1 MNTKISLQQAFI
13 LHRYPFQN
21 TSLILDFFTLNFGRQ
36 RAIVKGGRASK
47 FKSRSLLQPFQPV
60 LVSLSGRGELKTLVG
75 IESYAASIN
84 LQGEF
89 LFSGLYINELLMRLL
104 EGDIEHDLLFR
115 IYQETLLRL
124 QAGANIEPTLRE
136 FELELLSNLGY
147 GINLENDYST
157 GQSIDASE
165 WYQFYAQSGF
175 AINRSN
181 DESERTHMFLG
192 AHLIALRNREIE
204 ERNVLRTAKRVLRA
218 ALAEQL
224 GGKPINSRNLFV
236 KSGKFSGVYE

>member
-1 MNTKISLQQAFI
+1 MNSKISLQPAFI

-21 TSLILDFFTLNFGRQ
+21 TSLIVDLFTLNFGRQ

-75 IESYAASIN
+75 IESSAASID
-84 LQGEF
+84 LKGEY
-89 LFSGLYINELLMRLL
+89 LYSGLYVNELLIRLL

-115 IYQETLLRL
+115 IYQEALLGL
-124 QAGANIEPTLRE
+124 QAGGNIEPMLRE

-147 GINLENDYST
+147 GINLDNDCST
-157 GQSIDASE
+157 GELIDESE
-165 WYQFYAQSGF
+165 WYEFYAQSGF
-175 AINRSN
+175 VIDRSSDKLQHAN
-181 DESERTHMFLG
+181 IFLG
-192 AHLIALRNREIE
+192 AHLIALRNRQIE
-204 ERNVLRTAKRVLRA
+204 ELSVLRTAKRVLRL

-224 GGKPINSRNLFV
+224 GGKPINSRNLFA
-236 KSGKFSGVYE
+236 KSSKL

>member
-1 MNTKISLQQAFI
+1 MNTKINLQPALI

-21 TSLILDFFTLNFGRQ
+21 TSLILDFFTLNYGRQ

-47 FKSRSLLQPFQPV
+47 YKSRSLLQPFQPV

-84 LQGEF
+84 LQGEY
-89 LFSGLYINELLMRLL
+89 LFSGLYINELLIRLL

-115 IYQETLLRL
+115 IYQETLLGL
-124 QAGANIEPTLRE
+124 QAGANIEAMLRE

-147 GINLENDYST
+147 GINLENDCST
-157 GQSIDASE
+157 GQSIEASE
-165 WYQFYAQSGF
+165 WYEFYAQSGF
-175 AINRSN
+175 VIHRSN
-181 DESERTHMFLG
+181 GESQHAHIFLG

-204 ERNVLRTAKRVLRA
+204 ERSVLRTAKQVLRL

-224 GGKPINSRNLFV
+224 GGKPINSRNLFA
-236 KSGKFSGVYE
+236 KSSKL

>member
-1 MNTKISLQQAFI
+1 MNSKMSLQPALL

-21 TSLILDFFTLNFGRQ
+21 TSLIVDFFTLNFGRQ
-36 RAIVKGGRASK
+36 RAIVKGARASK

-75 IESYAASIN
+75 IESHAASIN
-84 LQGEF
+84 LKGEY
-89 LFSGLYINELLMRLL
+89 LFSGLYINELLIRLL

-115 IYQETLLRL
+115 IYQETLLGL
-124 QAGANIEPTLRE
+124 QAGANIEPMLRE

-147 GINLENDYST
+147 GINLENDCST
-157 GQSIDASE
+157 GELIEEGE
-165 WYQFYAQSGF
+165 WYEFYAHSGF
-175 AINRSN
+175 VVHRSN
-181 DESERTHMFLG
+181 EKLQDANIFPG

-204 ERNVLRTAKRVLRA
+204 EPNVLRTAKRVLRL

-224 GGKPINSRNLFV
+224 GGKPINSRNLFA
-236 KSGKFSGVYE
+236 KSSKL